1 MAQTIA
7 QLKQTRLLIRFHCNQ
22 MINLRGMKKCYPCM
36 EFKQRELNNEYSW
49 LTCFLIINQD
59 LPTTD
64 IWTPPPPLPP
74 IQTLFLH
81 KAKQGRWL
89 CAVATHKVLPLK
101 NCALIHHESAK
112 SFRHGQSLISS
123 PSYGYCDVFCGKFFG
138 KFLVP
143 SNLTCAQ
150 ETRWLRD
157 SVRFF
162 GPIQTPNFS
171 CT

>member
-1 MAQTIA
+1 
-7 QLKQTRLLIRFHCNQ
+7 
-22 MINLRGMKKCYPCM
+22 MINLRGMKKCHPCM
-36 EFKQRELNNEYSW
+36 EFKQCELNNEYSW
-49 LTCFLIINQD
+49 LTCFLIINLD

-64 IWTPPPPLPP
+64 KVMKFLTHNRPLDPPPPPP
-74 IQTLFLH
+74 PPFRPSSYIKRS
-81 KAKQGRWL
+81 KAGDCVQSQRNSQSSP
-89 CAVATHKVLPLK
+89 ASK

-112 SFRHGQSLISS
+112 SFRHGQSLISF
-123 PSYGYCDVFCGKFFG
+123 PSYGYCDVFFVGNFFW
-138 KFLVP
+138 KCLVP
-143 SNLTCAQ
+143 GNLTCVQ